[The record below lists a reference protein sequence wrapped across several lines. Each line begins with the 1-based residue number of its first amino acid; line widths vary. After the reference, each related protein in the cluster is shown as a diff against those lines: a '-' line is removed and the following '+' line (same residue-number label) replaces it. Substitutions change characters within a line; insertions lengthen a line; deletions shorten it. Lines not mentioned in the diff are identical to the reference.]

1 MTSRAFI
8 SAVIILSGQPST
20 VASFYRDAL
29 GIPLIASDHG
39 GSPTHYECEL
49 GDIHFAVHP
58 LPEDALQPPAAAR
71 VKFALA
77 VADLDAALARLNAL
91 GIAPRY
97 PPEKLPFATMT
108 AIEDPDGNIV
118 ELTQLSDRW
127 LRYLRNRPAHER
139 DVVEYLL
146 GGV

>member
-1 MTSRAFI
+1 VTYRAFI
-8 SAVIILSGQPST
+8 SAVIVQSGQPSAIAT
-20 VASFYRDAL
+20 FYRDAL
-29 GIPLIASDHG
+29 GIPLKASDHD

-58 LPEDALQPPAAAR
+58 LPEDAPQPQAAQR

-77 VADLDAALARLNAL
+77 VADLDAALARLNTF
-91 GIAPRY
+91 GIVPRY
-97 PPEKLPFATMT
+97 APEKLPFATIT

-118 ELTQLSDRW
+118 ELTQLSNRW
-127 LRYLRNRPAHER
+127 LRYLGNRPAHER

-146 GGV
+146 SGA